1 MVSGFKRSSPS
12 SFYSHSHILIF
23 FYQLIRSW
31 TFILTPIWVM
41 DIMTFVLI
49 YVRRPSDT
57 YTTNPLIYY
66 CLAAKV
72 AFQLLLVIRLDLF
85 EAMPIY
91 VIMSPLWCFLFM
103 AATNLFQTIIIA
115 PIDVN

>member
-1 MVSGFKRSSPS
+1 
-12 SFYSHSHILIF
+12 
-23 FYQLIRSW
+23 
-31 TFILTPIWVM
+31 M

-66 CLAAKV
+66 SLAAKV